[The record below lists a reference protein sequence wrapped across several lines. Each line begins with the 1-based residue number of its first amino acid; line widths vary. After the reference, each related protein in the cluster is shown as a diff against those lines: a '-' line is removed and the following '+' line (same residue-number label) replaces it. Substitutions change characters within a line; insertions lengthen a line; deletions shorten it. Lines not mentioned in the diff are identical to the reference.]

1 MAQEQKDTEQ
11 QGPVGFNGHRNF
23 TMDELAALQPG
34 LAIFMPMIGDRWWNV
49 YYAAKEAN
57 WVMAR
62 FELGEAITLMQKGM
76 QTRPRY
82 TDALKAYIDDDLAPV
97 EAALAAEDFEAFE
110 AAFNKATVRANDYHE
125 EFRKGYLVW
134 KLPDHPNPQLDF
146 TPKLAVGA
154 TLVGRAQPAFVVP
167 AKAGTPTCGAH
178 PLRRG
183 GSRTARPAARRDPPE
198 P

>member
-23 TMDELAALQPG
+23 NMDELAALQPG

-49 YYAAKEAN
+49 YYAAQEAN

-62 FELGEAITLMQKGM
+62 FELGEAITLMQKGI

-82 TDALKAYIDDDLAPV
+82 TDALKAYIDEDLAPV
-97 EAALAAEDFEAFE
+97 EAALADADFEAFE
-110 AAFNKATVRANDYHE
+110 VAYHKATVRANDYHE
-125 EFRKGYLVW
+125 EFRKGFLVW

-146 TPKLAVGA
+146 TPK
-154 TLVGRAQPAFVVP
+154 Q
-167 AKAGTPTCGAH
+167 
-178 PLRRG
+178 
-183 GSRTARPAARRDPPE
+183 
-198 P
+198 

>member
-23 TMDELAALQPG
+23 NMDELAALQPG

-82 TDALKAYIDDDLAPV
+82 TDALKAYIDDDLSPV
-97 EAALAAEDFEAFE
+97 EAALAAADFEAFE
-110 AAFNKATVRANDYHE
+110 AAFNKATMRANEYHD

-146 TPKLAVGA
+146 TP
-154 TLVGRAQPAFVVP
+154 
-167 AKAGTPTCGAH
+167 
-178 PLRRG
+178 
-183 GSRTARPAARRDPPE
+183 RP
-198 P
+198 

>member
-57 WVMAR
+57 WVMAK
-62 FELGEAITLMQKGM
+62 FELGEGITLMQKGM

-97 EAALAAEDFEAFE
+97 EAAEDSPL
-110 AAFNKATVRANDYHE
+110 RLQQGHGYHD
-125 EFRKGYLVW
+125 EFRKGYLR
-134 KLPDHPNPQLDF
+134 PLDF
-146 TPKLAVGA
+146 NEGNVSAI
-154 TLVGRAQPAFVVP
+154 GRATRNARLLAEAVP
-167 AKAGTPTCGAH
+167 ASGYPPRISSKRHSSSGRDNPRNCRPSPAPCSARADTAGRCVA
-178 PLRRG
+178 
-183 GSRTARPAARRDPPE
+183 
-198 P
+198 

>member
-1 MAQEQKDTEQ
+1 MNEYTRLTDARVAAYHDAAVHCGDAKPLPRRATPRGHHDDREGAVTQEQQNTEQ
-11 QGPVGFNGHRNF
+11 QGPLGFNGHRHF

-49 YYAAKEAN
+49 YYAAQAAN
-57 WVMAR
+57 WVMAK

-82 TDALKAYIDDDLAPV
+82 TDALNAYIEQDLAPV
-97 EAALAAEDFEAFE
+97 EAALAAEDF
-110 AAFNKATVRANDYHE
+110 AAFDAAFHKATDRANEYHD

-146 TPKLAVGA
+146 TP
-154 TLVGRAQPAFVVP
+154 
-167 AKAGTPTCGAH
+167 
-178 PLRRG
+178 RG
-183 GSRTARPAARRDPPE
+183 
-198 P
+198 

>member
-57 WVMAR
+57 WVMAK
-62 FELGEAITLMQKGM
+62 FELGEGITLMQKGM

-110 AAFNKATVRANDYHE
+110 AAFNKATVRANEYHD

-146 TPKLAVGA
+146 TP
-154 TLVGRAQPAFVVP
+154 
-167 AKAGTPTCGAH
+167 
-178 PLRRG
+178 
-183 GSRTARPAARRDPPE
+183 RP
-198 P
+198 